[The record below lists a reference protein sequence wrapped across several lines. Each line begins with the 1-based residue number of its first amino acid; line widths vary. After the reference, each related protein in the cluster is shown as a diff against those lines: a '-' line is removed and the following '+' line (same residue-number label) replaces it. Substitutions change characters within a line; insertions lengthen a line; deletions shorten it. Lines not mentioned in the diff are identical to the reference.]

1 MQRALVRILVAVA
14 AFAGATVY
22 ACAVAETDDESD
34 ARDAAR
40 DDGGDACDAGACN
53 LTCVGIG
60 MAGGRCDGAE
70 CVCEPW
76 DGGGSEDATT
86 DVPGSCDPILCEQ
99 ACISIGAGSGAC
111 IEGSCRCGGGSD
123 ADADATPDR
132 PTDDGG
138 TDAPPPPDDGSGE
151 DAAPDDALPDDA
163 PSDDARLDDAGS
175 DDAGG
180 AWGVPVCDTTAATLP
195 DRPLIGGA
203 TSISRSVTVPSL
215 GDGRV
220 VRLEIMIPPRHISS
234 VIPVPFDDL
243 RASLR
248 SPDGTTRTFWL
259 HFQGDVSGMLGEYH
273 FFTPWDLPV
282 WWDRPVGGTWTLTL
296 QDDTHTGVLMS
307 AVDTQLTSWCLTPLD
322 PARFATTD
330 TGAAVRACDAS
341 SHAISDY
348 DCSSGGSCEHPV
360 TLEMQVTDLVRAS
373 GAPAVVIETTHPDV
387 SQLRVDLI
395 GADGSEAVVWNRGAG
410 PLPASIPLSAMTG
423 AWMTGRYQIRVTD
436 MVEGTTGSLTRWC
449 IHAN

>member
-1 MQRALVRILVAVA
+1 MRALVAAAVA
-14 AFAGATVY
+14 GAIAC
-22 ACAVAETDDESD
+22 ACAVAETDDEND
-34 ARDAAR
+34 TRDAMR
-40 DDGGDACDAGACN
+40 DDGAGACDARACN

-76 DGGGSEDATT
+76 DGGGAEDATT
-86 DVPGSCDPILCEQ
+86 DVAPDAAGSCDPLLCQQ
-99 ACISIGAGSGAC
+99 ACVSIGAASGSC
-111 IEGSCRCGGGSD
+111 IEGHCRCAAGAD
-123 ADADATPDR
+123 ADADATPDL
-132 PTDDGG
+132 PPDDGG
-138 TDAPPPPDDGSGE
+138 ADVPPPPDDGSGE
-151 DAAPDDALPDDA
+151 DAAPDDAPVDDAAADDA
-163 PSDDARLDDAGS
+163 PADDSGR

-195 DRPLIGGA
+195 DRPLVGGA
-203 TSISRSVTVPSL
+203 TSLTRSVTLPAL

-220 VRLEIMIPPRHISS
+220 VRLEIAIPPRRISS

-248 SPDGTTRTFWL
+248 SPDGTTRTFWF
-259 HFQGDVSGMLGEYH
+259 HFQGDASGTLGDYH

-296 QDDTHTGVLMS
+296 QDDVHTGLLTS

-322 PARFATTD
+322 PAGHAAID
-330 TGAAVRACDAS
+330 TGAALRACDSS

-348 DCSSGGSCEHPV
+348 DCSSGSSCEHPV
-360 TLEMQVTDLVRAS
+360 TFQLQVTNLVRAS
-373 GAPAVVIETTHPDV
+373 ATPAIVVETTHPDV
-387 SQLRVDLI
+387 SQLRIELI

-410 PLPASIPLSAMTG
+410 PLPASLPLSTMTG
-423 AWMTGRYQIRVTD
+423 AWMTGRYQVKVTD
-436 MVEGTTGSLTRWC
+436 LVEGTTGALTRWC